1 MSWKIVVKKLYDKL
15 LTTVNAIDT
24 KIPCTGELSLE
35 QYESDK
41 QGLGKKIK
49 DVDKK
54 ILNTTVL
61 VKKTDYI
68 TKITEI

>member
-1 MSWKIVVKKLYDKL
+1 M

-24 KIPCTGELSLE
+24 KIPCTGKLSLE

-41 QGLGKKIK
+41 KGLGKKIK